1 MNDFIKH
8 QQQMERYIQ
17 KTTNPMHKLFDIQR
31 QLTQFAQ
38 YPKLPLYQLISPP
51 SISNVSEFLCFDLY
65 DNIKRVTSHSSYI
78 FQGYSNT
85 LIQQH
90 ETLLYTSFCE
100 LNNHFENLFNIT
112 QVNNKTILSIEDCEL
127 FCKKMNNIYNI
138 LDNLNQNGLLDFS
151 NDILPHKEVK
161 LSPEQ
166 CEQIRKAASQ
176 PDTMLITQE
185 DKNTFKDIVIEQSV
199 STLIPVL
206 INVLLVLISFVYNY
220 FSHDPNFQELLKNIV
235 DFISKF
241 Q

>member
-17 KTTNPMHKLFDIQR
+17 KTTNPMHKLFAIQR

-38 YPKLPLYQLISPP
+38 YPMLPHYQLISPS

-90 ETLLYTSFCE
+90 ETLLLTSFRE
-100 LNNHFENLFNIT
+100 LNNHFENLFSIT

-151 NDILPHKEVK
+151 NDILPPKELK
-161 LSPEQ
+161 LSHEQ
-166 CEQIRKAASQ
+166 CEQIRQAASQ
-176 PDTMLITQE
+176 PDTILITQE

-199 STLIPVL
+199 SLLISSLLGLIP
-206 INVLLVLISFVYNY
+206 FVYNY
-220 FSHDPNFQELLKNIV
+220 FSDDPNFQELLKNIV
-235 DFISKF
+235 DFILKF